1 MTAATEPC
9 YTFLYIFVAY
19 IRLLRNSITM
29 GLEKYES
36 KQQQIF
42 KPAASIYPFISRF
55 DMLTP
60 ALKDKVEEWS
70 ATEDTCSFKVK
81 GFTLKLRI
89 AERAENRHVKI
100 TGDGEDGLPVD
111 FAFWIQL
118 HQVSDNDTRMRLV
131 LHANLNMVM
140 RMMIGG
146 KIQGGLDN
154 AVEGLATAFNQMP

>member
-1 MTAATEPC
+1 
-9 YTFLYIFVAY
+9 
-19 IRLLRNSITM
+19 M

-100 TGDGEDGLPVD
+100 TGDGEDGLHFGYSCIRSRTTIPVCV
-111 FAFWIQL
+111 W
-118 HQVSDNDTRMRLV
+118 SC
-131 LHANLNMVM
+131 
-140 RMMIGG
+140 
-146 KIQGGLDN
+146 
-154 AVEGLATAFNQMP
+154 MPI

>member
-1 MTAATEPC
+1 MA
-9 YTFLYIFVAY
+9 
-19 IRLLRNSITM
+19 
-29 GLEKYES
+29 LEKYES

-42 KPAASIYPFISRF
+42 KSAALIYPFISRF

-60 ALKDKVEEWS
+60 ALQDKVEEWS

-100 TGDGEDGLPVD
+100 TGDSEGGLPVD

-118 HQVSDNDTRMRLV
+118 HEVTSGDTRIRLV
-131 LHANLNMVM
+131 LHADLNMM
-140 RMMIGG
+140 LRIMIGG

-154 AVEGLATAFNQMP
+154 AVEGLAAAFNQMP

>member
-1 MTAATEPC
+1 
-9 YTFLYIFVAY
+9 
-19 IRLLRNSITM
+19 M

-131 LHANLNMVM
+131 LHANLNMVL

-146 KIQGGLDN
+146 KIQGGLDRRRAGYGFQSDALTYN
-154 AVEGLATAFNQMP
+154 HLLQGFCSPRHKVALRKKTFTLI